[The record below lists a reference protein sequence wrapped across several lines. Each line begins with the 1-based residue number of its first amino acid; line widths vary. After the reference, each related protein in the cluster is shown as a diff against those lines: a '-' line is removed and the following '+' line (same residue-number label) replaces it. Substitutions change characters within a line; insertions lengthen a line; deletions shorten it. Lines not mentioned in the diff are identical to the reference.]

1 MQFYELARCGPL
13 HGVISPDFVPA
24 GGMLLSGN
32 DLLMKSR
39 GLRSEDLEPKQLA
52 RLHGLRGV
60 LSHLQRLSDDGL
72 CMPRDFVPFE
82 GIETPLDVFVGYLL
96 FDAWIANPDRHGE
109 NWGIVTIT
117 PAEDEFLA
125 PAFDH
130 GAAMGRSLLDGERA
144 ERLRT
149 KDRGRDVDAFCAK
162 ARSAFYPMELGER
175 VKAKGTFE
183 VCAVAAEYASLA
195 MKAWV
200 NKLRA
205 IEPHQIDATIARVP
219 DEVMSHIAKTF
230 TAKVLKINRARL
242 LSVPTGELK

>member
-52 RLHGLRGV
+52 RLLGLRGV

-149 KDRGRDVDAFCAK
+149 KDRGRATLTHSAQRL
-162 ARSAFYPMELGER
+162 ALRSIPW
-175 VKAKGTFE
+175 
-183 VCAVAAEYASLA
+183 SLA
-195 MKAWV
+195 SASKRRERSKCVRWPRSTRPS
-200 NKLRA
+200 L
-205 IEPHQIDATIARVP
+205 
-219 DEVMSHIAKTF
+219 
-230 TAKVLKINRARL
+230 
-242 LSVPTGELK
+242 